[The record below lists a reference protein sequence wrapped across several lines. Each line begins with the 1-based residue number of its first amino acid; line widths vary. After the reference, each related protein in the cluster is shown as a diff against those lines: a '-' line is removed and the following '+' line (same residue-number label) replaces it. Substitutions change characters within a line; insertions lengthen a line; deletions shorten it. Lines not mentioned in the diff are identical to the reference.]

1 MLKKHIARIEREAI
15 FFLYEH
21 HDLRKWDETRPHSAA
36 ARKRRKTIAGRIK
49 SKSHGITYDHAIP
62 ITTLRP
68 HLKKA
73 IVSTEAMHRTLKR
86 FVCAVIITRE
96 EDDLLSAERL
106 RLKMPEG
113 AKEDD
118 RLARYR
124 AVGIKFKAEDEMKL
138 RNSN

>member
-1 MLKKHIARIEREAI
+1 
-15 FFLYEH
+15 
-21 HDLRKWDETRPHSAA
+21 
-36 ARKRRKTIAGRIK
+36 
-49 SKSHGITYDHAIP
+49 
-62 ITTLRP
+62 
-68 HLKKA
+68 
-73 IVSTEAMHRTLKR
+73 MHRTLKR